1 MANPMGVHGQPHGLP
16 KLDTHLG
23 SFMNSGPRTANLPV
37 FGSDDVELEKFFGPG
52 SAVTIDPNQLHR
64 FAQPMQSATS
74 PFTAFSNPFSP
85 GNPSDEP
92 FSWGPD
98 FDNNAMF
105 PAGNETAIDG
115 SSPSAISTASQ
126 SGFEDVMQQTLDGA
140 GQPVSSAIWNPPLVS
155 HAGVNP
161 AFSLETMAPVFP
173 ELSLMD
179 TNPMPGAEMGDTGMP
194 TDFYSMSSP
203 QAMPSMSPSAGIPG
217 MPNQYFHPVMGFQS
231 DSNSISS
238 QSMNGSARQSSVT
251 SVSTE
256 TITDATRQALVVNLT
271 QALGFAPAQRKY
283 SQPQISS
290 PLSTGVN
297 GKLPNQIAALPS
309 TADLQRYVNAYIQY
323 FHPHMPFL
331 HIPTLSFDTPPY
343 THQIRTPTGYSQD
356 SMVGGGGCLIL
367 AMAAIGALYEYDR
380 ATAKEL
386 FEAGRKLILWYLDER
401 RRAGMSA
408 AVNGANSANDAINK
422 PPLWL
427 VQAMLLHLIYG
438 HNCGDRQAAEVASTH
453 CAALVSLAKAAGLDK
468 PSPPQQETFGSG
480 PAAQS
485 GDIEM
490 SDDISAAEFLEKTT
504 LSDQNNDHAQ
514 WLQWKAT
521 EERKRTYFAVFSMS
535 SLLVSAYAHAPR
547 ILNSEI
553 RLDLPCEEDLWAA
566 DNAQAWAALGG
577 PTISQSPGLSFNRA
591 MTYLLEASMR
601 QHRPEAH
608 AHSTYSHFGEGR
620 GSSEVF
626 DSEIH
631 PSTFGCYVLINA
643 LHVYIW
649 ETRQRHSGRLWKL
662 QETEAMHA
670 QVEPALKA
678 WQAAWRA
685 NPRNK
690 LQRPNPY
697 GPLATD
703 CIPLLDLAYIRL
715 FVNLVRSK
723 ELLWQRDFDGM
734 ATELARGI
742 DVVPQSEGSPDRSKD
757 PTESLNL
764 SGNHAAVM
772 TSQNMNPSV
781 GINMGGAA
789 ELQSLQSSK
798 RERHLRK
805 AACYAADSL
814 AMSEELGTSYTAR
827 DLPNSAAMCSFDCA
841 QVLSEWVACV
851 QDRVGRFLGIL
862 GKDNID
868 YSAVPAIM
876 LLEEEDV
883 KLLQKI
889 DGILQNADMK
899 LAMDLQ
905 SMGSSSLGLL
915 DGLTQLRES
924 GYGTKLLMVTAYM
937 LSRVAVWPGKSL

>member
-1 MANPMGVHGQPHGLP
+1 
-16 KLDTHLG
+16 
-23 SFMNSGPRTANLPV
+23 
-37 FGSDDVELEKFFGPG
+37 
-52 SAVTIDPNQLHR
+52 
-64 FAQPMQSATS
+64 
-74 PFTAFSNPFSP
+74 
-85 GNPSDEP
+85 
-92 FSWGPD
+92 
-98 FDNNAMF
+98 
-105 PAGNETAIDG
+105 
-115 SSPSAISTASQ
+115 
-126 SGFEDVMQQTLDGA
+126 
-140 GQPVSSAIWNPPLVS
+140 
-155 HAGVNP
+155 
-161 AFSLETMAPVFP
+161 
-173 ELSLMD
+173 
-179 TNPMPGAEMGDTGMP
+179 
-194 TDFYSMSSP
+194 
-203 QAMPSMSPSAGIPG
+203 
-217 MPNQYFHPVMGFQS
+217 
-231 DSNSISS
+231 
-238 QSMNGSARQSSVT
+238 MNGSARQSSVT

-256 TITDATRQALVVNLT
+256 TITEATRQALVVNLT
-271 QALGFAPAQRKY
+271 QALGFGPTQRKY

-290 PLSTGVN
+290 PLSAGVN
-297 GKLPNQIAALPS
+297 GKLPNQVASLPS
-309 TADLQRYVNAYIQY
+309 TADLQRFVNAYIQY

-331 HIPTLSFDTPPY
+331 HIPTLSFDTPAY
-343 THQIRTPTGYSQD
+343 THHIQTSGGYNQD
-356 SMVGGGGCLIL
+356 NMIGGGGCLIL
-367 AMAAIGALYEYDR
+367 AMAAIGALYEYDQ

-386 FEAGRKLILWYLDER
+386 FEAGKKMILYYLEER
-401 RRAGMSA
+401 RRAGLSA

-427 VQAMLLHLIYG
+427 IQAMLLNLIYG

-468 PSPPQQETFGSG
+468 PSTSSKESFMPGST
-480 PAAQS
+480 AKS
-485 GDIEM
+485 NGDVEM
-490 SDDISAAEFLEKTT
+490 SDDLSAAEFFEKTT
-504 LSDQNNDHAQ
+504 LSDQNNEHTE
-514 WLQWKAT
+514 WVQWKAT

-566 DNAQAWAALGG
+566 DNAQAWVALGG
-577 PTISQSPGLSFNRA
+577 PTIAQSSGLSFNRA

-601 QHRPEAH
+601 QHRAEAH
-608 AHSTYSHFGEGR
+608 VHNTYSQFGGR
-620 GSSEVF
+620 RPSEAF

-631 PSTFGCYVLINA
+631 PSTFGCYILINA

-734 ATELARGI
+734 ALELARGI
-742 DVVPQSEGSPDRSKD
+742 DVVPQGEGSPERSND
-757 PTESLNL
+757 SADLLNI
-764 SGNHAAVM
+764 SGNPGATM
-772 TSQNMNPSV
+772 TAQALNASA
-781 GINMGGAA
+781 GINMGGGAN
-789 ELQSLQSSK
+789 LQPLQSSK

-814 AMSEELGTSYTAR
+814 AMSEELGTSYAAR

-851 QDRVGRFLGIL
+851 QDRVGRFIGIL

-889 DGILQNADMK
+889 DGILQKADMK

-905 SMGSSSLGLL
+905 SMGTSSLGLL

-937 LSRVAVWPGKSL
+937 LSRAAVWPVCTVMAQALDAHASHINQRAEASVKAS